1 VPKRERGELERL
13 EKLMNKFERGQV
25 AHIEWLDSLTFKAIE
40 RIKEEESK
48 RNGSTH
54 LHLIVDLRTF
64 EHPVAFQE
72 LGANLLMQSPISPSN
87 ELVTVWDPEVGRQ
100 NPSENKQLKLAR
112 SVTRVVIDRDLK
124 PNINER
130 KYWHFFLFYLCL
142 HSVRFMHK

>member
-1 VPKRERGELERL
+1 
-13 EKLMNKFERGQV
+13 
-25 AHIEWLDSLTFKAIE
+25 
-40 RIKEEESK
+40 
-48 RNGSTH
+48 
-54 LHLIVDLRTF
+54 
-64 EHPVAFQE
+64 
-72 LGANLLMQSPISPSN
+72 LLMQSPISPSN

-142 HSVRFMHK
+142 HSVRLMHKQYIFYGALWDRPCVSNAELLLTSICMFWRSKYMINILK